1 MKNFKKVWG
10 KGGSNLGNIVTKK
23 ITGEPLSE
31 HEKTTLRDFRAEVVP
46 VNPQLAIQEQET
58 REAEERAAL
67 AEAQAKAAI
76 ERTEKLKVEL
86 REAQA
91 KLAAEQAE
99 REELELLAQF
109 EQMQMRQK
117 VQIEEHKSP
126 SNGSGSPVIS
136 EPVAVDEEM
145 ELALALSL
153 SMAVTPKREME
164 ELASKL
170 VAKTID
176 VNAIRLTQKELSLLE
191 EVCLEQFTTEASS
204 GVKVLLDGLDAS
216 LNVIESNI
224 LGDI

>member
-10 KGGSNLGNIVTKK
+10 KGGSNLGNIAIKT
-23 ITGEPLSE
+23 ITGEPLSV

-46 VNPQLAIQEQET
+46 VTPQLAIQEQET

-99 REELELLAQF
+99 REELELLVQF
-109 EQMQMRQK
+109 EQMQMGQK
-117 VQIEEHKSP
+117 VQIEEHKSS

-136 EPVAVDEEM
+136 
-145 ELALALSL
+145 
-153 SMAVTPKREME
+153 
-164 ELASKL
+164 
-170 VAKTID
+170 
-176 VNAIRLTQKELSLLE
+176 
-191 EVCLEQFTTEASS
+191 
-204 GVKVLLDGLDAS
+204 
-216 LNVIESNI
+216 
-224 LGDI
+224 